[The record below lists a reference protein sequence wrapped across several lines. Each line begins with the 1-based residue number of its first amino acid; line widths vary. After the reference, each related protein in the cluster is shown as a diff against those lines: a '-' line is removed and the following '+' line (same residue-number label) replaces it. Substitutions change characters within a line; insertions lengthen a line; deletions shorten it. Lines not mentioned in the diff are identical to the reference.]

1 VHLVRSWT
9 GTEIFTLQLQPL
21 GSGGFEVKDVMV
33 SGGPESEEEDA
44 GSREILDTL
53 LDSLSWRHDRDWTL
67 YEHTF
72 GARWPGVFRLS
83 QSSWWMP
90 NATTKPIVVAIPTS
104 LPPCSKA
111 SGIIVSASIARIPPA
126 AKQRTK
132 ATVFA
137 DASWKRL

>member
-1 VHLVRSWT
+1 MKVTGADWSIELRPLEAPRRLEYQRVLGTVEAEVLRFRIKPKEMEDHWFVFEEDGVVHLVRSWT

-33 SGGPESEEEDA
+33 IGEPESEEEDA

-72 GARWPGVFRLS
+72 GARWPG
-83 QSSWWMP
+83 SS
-90 NATTKPIVVAIPTS
+90 
-104 LPPCSKA
+104 
-111 SGIIVSASIARIPPA
+111 
-126 AKQRTK
+126 
-132 ATVFA
+132 
-137 DASWKRL
+137 D